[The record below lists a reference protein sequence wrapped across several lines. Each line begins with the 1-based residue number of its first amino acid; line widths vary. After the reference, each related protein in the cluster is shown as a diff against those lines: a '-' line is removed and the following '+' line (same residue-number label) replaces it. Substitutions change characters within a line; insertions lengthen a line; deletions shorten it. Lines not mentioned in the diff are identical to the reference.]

1 MIETSQF
8 LYQLW
13 RDFSYWF
20 CRINNLTDVAGYIFL
35 PLFWAFVFF
44 SLRKNSSRKK
54 IWLAVALI
62 YPAVLLVCFLITQ
75 MIFTDPLHCVLIL
88 IPYFVGIVLGNLF
101 DTSKKWHWALVPI
114 LTLLT
119 YSTVIFWKVYPPVFY
134 PFAEIIDEPLQDVEL
149 DVVQNADY
157 EIEMVLEDAWGDDS
171 RVIAIRE
178 RNDSVFYRAA
188 YRMCGPESNVD
199 STQWLPLNTEKAS
212 TAVKSLKNSIEKY
225 EQEYHSDLVNDG
237 YSVRVS
243 LKDYKRKTSRRLGLN
258 NASILG
264 MQGAMAIENMMFDL
278 MPPRETFTT
287 LSYDEVSKK
296 CSEPRNAFVD
306 SIVHNQQNNTAPEQ
320 VKAPKRKDSFE
331 LNNSEKK

>member
-1 MIETSQF
+1 MNDIFRYLVIFATEIPLVILLF
-8 LYQLW
+8 LSGII
-13 RDFSYWF
+13 F
-20 CRINNLTDVAGYIFL
+20 VA
-35 PLFWAFVFF
+35 
-44 SLRKNSSRKK
+44 LRKNTSWKKLWLVLGLLLPAFIVFRCIQWLVCKNDLEGALVGLLLLVLYVFGALIGNFFKTKK
-54 IWLAVALI
+54 ILYVIAVSVI
-62 YPAVLLVCFLITQ
+62 VLL
-75 MIFTDPLHCVLIL
+75 LIL
-88 IPYFVGIVLGNLF
+88 VFKWIVYH
-101 DTSKKWHWALVPI
+101 DSEM
-114 LTLLT
+114 
-119 YSTVIFWKVYPPVFY
+119 Y
-134 PFAEIIDEPLQDVEL
+134 PFAEIVDEPLQDVEL

-171 RVIAIRE
+171 RIIAIRE
-178 RNDSVFYRAA
+178 RNDSIFYHAA

-212 TAVKSLKNSIEKY
+212 TAVKSLKNAIEKY
-225 EQEYHSDLVNDG
+225 EQEYCSDHVNDG

-243 LKDYKRKTSRRLGLN
+243 LKDYKRKTSRRLDMS

-264 MQGAMAIENMMFDL
+264 MQGAMAIEKMMLDL
-278 MPPRETFTT
+278 MPPREIFTT

-320 VKAPKRKDSFE
+320 VKVPKRKDSLD

>member
-1 MIETSQF
+1 MIAMPPV
-8 LYQLW
+8 
-13 RDFSYWF
+13 
-20 CRINNLTDVAGYIFL
+20 TD
-35 PLFWAFVFF
+35 
-44 SLRKNSSRKK
+44 
-54 IWLAVALI
+54 LI
-62 YPAVLLVCFLITQ
+62 YCIVTGILI
-75 MIFTDPLHCVLIL
+75 F
-88 IPYFVGIVLGNLF
+88 IPYFVGVALGSLFSASKNL
-101 DTSKKWHWALVPI
+101 HWILVPI

-171 RVIAIRE
+171 HIITIRE

-212 TAVKSLKNSIEKY
+212 TAVKSLKNAIENY
-225 EQEYHSDLVNDG
+225 EQEYHSDHVNDG

-296 CSEPRNAFVD
+296 CSEPRNAFAD
-306 SIVHNQQNNTAPEQ
+306 SVMLDRQNNTDLEQ
-320 VKAPKRKDSFE
+320 VKDSKQKDSLD